1 MTKNTLHHVIVRR
14 RVVRSPGSCPA
25 DAAAPAPDHWV
36 TQPQSNKKRTLP
48 GRASADRTMVD
59 VCRSCPPSSCL
70 CAPGLGQPPFSP
82 LFHEVRSKQSVE
94 CFVTARMAFA
104 ETPPGTAAWR
114 VWQLEAAE
122 HVATVAVEVERDAL
136 TVWCGPFDLAAPDAA
151 PCLLEAFA
159 CLAAPDQTAPVVREL
174 SGAQCLAFLAGV
186 RAQCDPATTR
196 VVDGVV
202 DGVEVVVR
210 GLGSDSLYAPNLL
223 KRRKNR

>member
-1 MTKNTLHHVIVRR
+1 MTKSTLPSRDR
-14 RVVRSPGSCPA
+14 ERVVRSPGSCPA

-48 GRASADRTMVD
+48 VLADRTMVD

-82 LFHEVRSKQSVE
+82 LFHKVRSRKSVE

>member
-1 MTKNTLHHVIVRR
+1 
-14 RVVRSPGSCPA
+14 
-25 DAAAPAPDHWV
+25 
-36 TQPQSNKKRTLP
+36 
-48 GRASADRTMVD
+48 MVD
-59 VCRSCPPSSCL
+59 VCHCPPPATCL
-70 CAPGLGQPPFSP
+70 CAEPRGQPPFSP
-82 LFHEVRSKQSVE
+82 LFHKVRSKKSVE

-202 DGVEVVVR
+202 NGVEVVVR
-210 GLGSDSLYAPNLL
+210 GLGSDRPYAPNLL

>member
-1 MTKNTLHHVIVRR
+1 
-14 RVVRSPGSCPA
+14 
-25 DAAAPAPDHWV
+25 
-36 TQPQSNKKRTLP
+36 
-48 GRASADRTMVD
+48 MVD
-59 VCRSCPPSSCL
+59 VCRSCPPASCL

-82 LFHEVRSKQSVE
+82 LFHKVRSRKSVE

-104 ETPPGTAAWR
+104 EVPSGTAAWR

>member
-1 MTKNTLHHVIVRR
+1 
-14 RVVRSPGSCPA
+14 
-25 DAAAPAPDHWV
+25 
-36 TQPQSNKKRTLP
+36 
-48 GRASADRTMVD
+48 MVD

-82 LFHEVRSKQSVE
+82 LFHEVRSRKSVE

-136 TVWCGPFDLAAPDAA
+136 TVWCGPFD
-151 PCLLEAFA
+151 
-159 CLAAPDQTAPVVREL
+159 LAAPDQTAPVVREL

>member
-1 MTKNTLHHVIVRR
+1 MVCITKNTKQSVW
-14 RVVRSPGSCPA
+14 SPGSPRRTPVSRRRPTIGLRNPNQIKSVRCPGLATA
-25 DAAAPAPDHWV
+25 D
-36 TQPQSNKKRTLP
+36 
-48 GRASADRTMVD
+48 GTMVD
-59 VCRSCPPSSCL
+59 VCHSCPAPCV
-70 CAPGLGQPPFSP
+70 CAPGAEPRGQPPFSP
-82 LFHEVRSKQSVE
+82 LFHRAKGAKSVE

-196 VVDGVV
+196 VVDSVV

-210 GLGSDSLYAPNLL
+210 RLGDDRPVSTNL

>member
-1 MTKNTLHHVIVRR
+1 MHYKKHSAWHHLRQGA
-14 RVVRSPGSCPA
+14 SCGAPG
-25 DAAAPAPDHWV
+25 APGGRPSRAGARHWV

-48 GRASADRTMVD
+48 GLATADGTMVD
-59 VCRSCPPSSCL
+59 VCPCP
-70 CAPGLGQPPFSP
+70 AEPPFSP
-82 LFHEVRSKQSVE
+82 LFHKLRSKKSVE

-151 PCLLEAFA
+151 PCLLEVFA
-159 CLAAPDQTAPVVREL
+159 CLAAPDQAVPVVREL

-202 DGVEVVVR
+202 NGVEVVVR
-210 GLGSDSLYAPNLL
+210 GLGSDRPYAPNLL